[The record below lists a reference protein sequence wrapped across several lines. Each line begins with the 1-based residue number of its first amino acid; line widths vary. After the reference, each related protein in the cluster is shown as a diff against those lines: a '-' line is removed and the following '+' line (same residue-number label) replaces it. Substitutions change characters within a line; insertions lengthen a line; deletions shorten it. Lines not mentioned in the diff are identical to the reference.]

1 MKPTPP
7 PLTRDAAEQVLAD
20 TIRSACKAGRT
31 PVDTLSL
38 ADETVSGWPVEIRPD
53 RATVDRLL
61 AFYGTKPISF
71 ESAPPRPAKGRNPDA
86 DVPDGSEAALAEY
99 LAKIDLCH
107 RLRWSTATNAGG
119 WHEWT
124 GTHWQATA
132 DRAPLALQA
141 AVRRA
146 LADGIEARAF
156 DVRHASKLE
165 SAAAIRG
172 VGSLLSAWPS
182 MRLPAETDPPGLIAC
197 PRGAL
202 DLATGQWLAH
212 DPIRPITR
220 CCPVDP
226 GPTCPAWDM
235 IERHLVACLGHLYP
249 AVHRYLG
256 SALTGL
262 GADRRLLW
270 LTGPGGDGKSTLVA
284 ALLAALGS
292 YADPMAAET
301 FAIDSRGG
309 AHGHELAS
317 GLAVARLAVAL
328 EVSPRVN
335 WSLLKTLS
343 GSDRQKTKR
352 AHGKAFA
359 YDRPPCLMLVSNDPP
374 SPPGKAEA
382 ERVILARLRSPD
394 DADESLVAA
403 LKTPGPERDAIAA
416 SCLSWLISGCADFMA
431 ADRNLGPVPMIAFQ
445 PVGLERWWLEGV
457 ASGRLLPG
465 GTPRTSLD
473 VIRQDMIAV
482 GVDPVPSK
490 NEIAA
495 FLKSVVAFKRTATGR
510 FYAVEMT
517 PDDASKQTPTRAYE
531 KNVSGVTGR
540 HAWVDELNAVETMTE
555 PTVILGA

>member
-1 MKPTPP
+1 
-7 PLTRDAAEQVLAD
+7 
-20 TIRSACKAGRT
+20 
-31 PVDTLSL
+31 
-38 ADETVSGWPVEIRPD
+38 
-53 RATVDRLL
+53 
-61 AFYGTKPISF
+61 
-71 ESAPPRPAKGRNPDA
+71 
-86 DVPDGSEAALAEY
+86 
-99 LAKIDLCH
+99 
-107 RLRWSTATNAGG
+107 
-119 WHEWT
+119 
-124 GTHWQATA
+124 
-132 DRAPLALQA
+132 
-141 AVRRA
+141 
-146 LADGIEARAF
+146 
-156 DVRHASKLE
+156 
-165 SAAAIRG
+165 
-172 VGSLLSAWPS
+172 
-182 MRLPAETDPPGLIAC
+182 
-197 PRGAL
+197 
-202 DLATGQWLAH
+202 
-212 DPIRPITR
+212 
-220 CCPVDP
+220 
-226 GPTCPAWDM
+226 M
-235 IERHLVACLGHLYP
+235 IERHLTDCLGNLCP

-309 AHGHELAS
+309 AHRHELAS
-317 GLAVARLAVAL
+317 GLAMARLAVAL

-359 YDRPPCLMLVSNDPP
+359 YDRPPCLLLVSNDPP
-374 SPPGKAEA
+374 VPPGVAEA
-382 ERVILARLRSPD
+382 ERMILARLRPPD
-394 DADESLVAA
+394 DADEGLVAA

-416 SCLSWLISGCADFMA
+416 ACLAWLIRGCADFLA

-445 PVGLERWWLEGV
+445 PVGLERWWTEGV
-457 ASGRLLPG
+457 ASGRLHPG

-473 VIRQDMIAV
+473 AVRQDLVAA
-482 GVDPVPSK
+482 GVEPMPSN

-517 PDDASKQTPTRAYE
+517 PDDAPNPTPTRAYE
-531 KNVSGVTGR
+531 NNVSGVTGR
-540 HAWVDELNAVETMTE
+540 HTWVEEFHAIETMIE